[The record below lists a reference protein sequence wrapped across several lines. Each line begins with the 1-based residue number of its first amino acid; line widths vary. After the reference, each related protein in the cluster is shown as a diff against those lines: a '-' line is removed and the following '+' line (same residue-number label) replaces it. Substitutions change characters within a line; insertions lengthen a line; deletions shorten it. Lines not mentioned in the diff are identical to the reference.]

1 MRDSNEFINEFIS
14 NLRDMRKYQGI
25 DIANPF
31 TYKNREQVHEA
42 YKLEKNIV
50 STQEEC
56 NEILYIEKKDEL
68 DR

>member
-1 MRDSNEFINEFIS
+1 MRDSNEFMNEFVS
-14 NLRDMRKYQGI
+14 NLRDMKKYQGI

-42 YKLEKNIV
+42 YKLEKDIV
-50 STQEEC
+50 STQEKYD
-56 NEILYIEKKDEL
+56 EILYIEKKDES

>member
-14 NLRDMRKYQGI
+14 NLRDMKKYQGI
-25 DIANPF
+25 DITNPF

-42 YKLEKNIV
+42 YKLGKNIV

>member
-14 NLRDMRKYQGI
+14 NLRDMKKYQGI

-42 YKLEKNIV
+42 YKIV